1 MFYWLY
7 SFYGVNI
14 FHYITVRALIGFFVA
29 FLLTIAMMPSFIRWA
44 KAKKMKQ
51 PIYALAPETH
61 QGKKNTP
68 TMGGLVFMSATLLAV
83 VFSAKMDDLYVL
95 SSIFLMVGFMAI
107 GLTDDMGKISNNK
120 NDLGLSARGKLY
132 GQFFVGL
139 TISSFLFLYL
149 DFPSSFYVPFLKNS
163 LFDMGIFAIPFWALV
178 MVAASNAVNIT
189 DGLDGLATVPSVF
202 AFFSLGVLIYITGNA
217 VLSGYLFMPK
227 VIGVGELTVVAFCM
241 VGALLGFLW
250 YNSNPAEVFMGDS
263 GSLPIGALMGF
274 IAIASKS
281 EILLILI
288 GFIFV
293 LETMSVIIQ
302 IASFKSR
309 GKRVFLMAPL
319 HHHFEMKKWAEN
331 KIIVR
336 FWVIALLSN
345 IIALLT
351 IKIR

>member
-14 FHYITVRALIGFFVA
+14 FHYITVRALIGFFIGFA
-29 FLLTIAMMPSFIRWA
+29 LTLAMMPSFIRWA

-51 PIYALAPETH
+51 PIYALAPESH

-68 TMGGLVFMSATLLAV
+68 TMGGLVFMSATLAAV
-83 VFSAKMDDLYVL
+83 FLSAKMDDPYVI
-95 SSIFLMVGFMAI
+95 SSILLMLGFMAI
-107 GLTDDMGKISNNK
+107 GLTDDMGKITNKK

-132 GQFFVGL
+132 GQFFIAFIV
-139 TISSFLFLYL
+139 SAFLFFYMN
-149 DFPSSFYVPFLKNS
+149 FPTSFYVPFLKNQ
-163 LFDMGIFAIPFWALV
+163 LFDMGYFAIPFWALV

-217 VLSGYLFMPK
+217 VISSYLFMPK
-227 VIGVGELTVVAFCM
+227 VIGVGELAVVAFCM
-241 VGALLGFLW
+241 IGALLGFLW

-263 GSLPIGALMGF
+263 GSLPIGALLGF
-274 IAIASKS
+274 LAIASKS
-281 EILLILI
+281 EILLIII
-288 GFIFV
+288 GFVFV
-293 LETMSVIIQ
+293 METMSVIIQ
-302 IASFKSR
+302 IASYKSR

-336 FWVIALLSN
+336 FWIIALLSN

>member
-7 SFYGVNI
+7 SYYGVNI

-44 KAKKMKQ
+44 KSKKMKQ

-68 TMGGLVFMSATLLAV
+68 TMGGIVFMSATLLAV
-83 VFSAKMDDLYVL
+83 ILSAKMDDMYVI
-95 SSIFLMVGFMAI
+95 SSALLMLGFMAI
-107 GLTDDMGKISNNK
+107 GLTDDLGKIASAK

-132 GQFFVGL
+132 GQFSVAFI
-139 TISSFLFLYL
+139 ISAFIFFYL
-149 DFPSSFYVPFLKNS
+149 DFPSSFYVPFVKNQ

-178 MVAASNAVNIT
+178 IVAASNAVNIT

-202 AFFSLGVLIYITGNA
+202 AFISLGILVYITGNA
-217 VLSGYLFMPK
+217 ILSGYLFMPK
-227 VIGVGELTVVAFCM
+227 IIGVGELSVVAFSM
-241 VGALLGFLW
+241 TGALLGFLW

-263 GSLPIGALMGF
+263 GSLPIGALLGL
-274 IAIASKS
+274 IAIVSKS
-281 EILLILI
+281 EILLIVI

-336 FWVIALLSN
+336 FWIIALLSN

>member
-7 SFYGVNI
+7 SYCGVNI
-14 FHYITVRALIGFFVA
+14 FHYITVRALIGFFIA
-29 FLLTIAMMPSFIRWA
+29 FALTIALMPSFIKWA
-44 KAKKMKQ
+44 KAKRMKQ
-51 PIYALAPETH
+51 PIYALAPESH
-61 QGKKNTP
+61 QSKKNTP
-68 TMGGLVFMSATLLAV
+68 TMGGIVFISATLIATAL
-83 VFSAKMDDLYVL
+83 SAKVDDLYVI
-95 SSIFLMVGFMAI
+95 SSIILMLGFMSI
-107 GLTDDMGKISNNK
+107 GLTDDMGKITGGK
-120 NDLGLSARGKLY
+120 NELGLSARGKLCA
-132 GQFFVGL
+132 QFFVAFG
-139 TISSFLFLYL
+139 ISSFLFFYL
-149 DFPSSFYVPFLKNS
+149 NLPTSFYIPFLKS
-163 LFDMGIFAIPFWALV
+163 PLFDMGLFSIPFWALV
-178 MVAASNAVNIT
+178 MVATSNAVNIT

-202 AFFSLGVLIYITGNA
+202 AFVSLGILIYITGNA

-227 VIGVGELTVVAFCM
+227 VTGVGELSVVAFCM

-263 GSLPIGALMGF
+263 GSLPIGALMGLLAV
-274 IAIASKS
+274 ISKS
-281 EILLILI
+281 EVLLIVI

-336 FWVIALLSN
+336 FWIIALLSN

>member
-7 SFYGVNI
+7 SYYGVNI
-14 FHYITVRALIGFFVA
+14 FHYITVRALIGFFAA

-44 KAKKMKQ
+44 KSKKMKQ

-68 TMGGLVFMSATLLAV
+68 TMGGIVFMSATLLAV
-83 VFSAKMDDLYVL
+83 VLSAKMDDMYVL
-95 SSIFLMVGFMAI
+95 SSILLMLGFMAI
-107 GLTDDMGKISNNK
+107 GLTDDLGKITSAK

-132 GQFFVGL
+132 GQFSVAFIVSAF
-139 TISSFLFLYL
+139 IFFYL
-149 DFPSSFYVPFLKNS
+149 DFPSSFYVPFVKNQ

-178 MVAASNAVNIT
+178 IVAASNAVNIT

-202 AFFSLGVLIYITGNA
+202 AFISLGILVYITGNA
-217 VLSGYLFMPK
+217 ILSGYLFMPK
-227 VIGVGELTVVAFCM
+227 VIGVGELSVVAFSM
-241 VGALLGFLW
+241 TGALLGFLW

-263 GSLPIGALMGF
+263 GSLPIGALLGL
-274 IAIASKS
+274 IAIVSKS
-281 EILLILI
+281 EILLIVI

-336 FWVIALLSN
+336 FWIIALLSN

>member
-14 FHYITVRALIGFFVA
+14 FHYITVRALTGFFIA

-44 KAKKMKQ
+44 KSKKMKQ

-68 TMGGLVFMSATLLAV
+68 TMGGLVFMSAMLLAV
-83 VFSAKMDDLYVL
+83 ALTAKMDDPYVL
-95 SSIFLMVGFMAI
+95 CSIVLMLGFMAI
-107 GLTDDMGKISNNK
+107 GMTDDLGKITNNK

-132 GQFFVGL
+132 GQFFVAF
-139 TISSFLFLYL
+139 IVSAFLFLYMG
-149 DFPSSFYVPFLKNS
+149 FPTSFYLPFFKTP
-163 LFDMGIFAIPFWALV
+163 LFDMGFFAIPFWALV
-178 MVAASNAVNIT
+178 IVAASNAVNIT

-202 AFFSLGVLIYITGNA
+202 AFFTLGVLIYITGNA

-227 VIGVGELTVVAFCM
+227 VIGVGELAVVAFCM

-263 GSLPIGALMGF
+263 GSLPIGALMGLM
-274 IAIASKS
+274 AIASKS
-281 EILLILI
+281 EILLIVI

-336 FWVIALLSN
+336 FWIIALLSN

>member
-7 SFYGVNI
+7 SFYDVNI
-14 FHYITVRALIGFFVA
+14 FHYITVRALIGFFAA
-29 FLLTIAMMPSFIRWA
+29 FCLTILMMPSFIRWA

-51 PIYALAPETH
+51 PIYSLAPESH

-68 TMGGLVFMSATLLAV
+68 TMGGLVFMCATFVATLL
-83 VFSAKMDDLYVL
+83 SAKMDDMYVL
-95 SSIFLMVGFMAI
+95 SSIFLMLGFMAI
-107 GLTDDMGKISNNK
+107 GLTDDLGKILGGK

-132 GQFFVGL
+132 GQFFVAL
-139 TISSFLFLYL
+139 SVSAFLYFSL
-149 DFPSSFYVPFLKNS
+149 DFPSTFYIPFVKTQ
-163 LFDMGIFAIPFWALV
+163 LFDMGLAAIPFWALV

-202 AFFSLGVLIYITGNA
+202 AFVSLGILVYITGNA
-217 VLSGYLFMPK
+217 VWSGYLFLPK
-227 VIGVGELTVVAFCM
+227 VVGVGELSIVAFCM

-263 GSLPIGALMGF
+263 GSLPIGGLMGF
-274 IAIASKS
+274 LAVVSKS
-281 EILLILI
+281 EILLILL
-288 GFIFV
+288 GFVFV
-293 LETMSVIIQ
+293 LETLSVIIQ
-302 IASFKSR
+302 IASYKSR

-336 FWVIALLSN
+336 FWIIALLSN

>member
-14 FHYITVRALIGFFVA
+14 FHYITVRALIGFFIGFA
-29 FLLTIAMMPSFIRWA
+29 LTLAMMPSFIRWA

-51 PIYALAPETH
+51 PIYALAPESH

-68 TMGGLVFMSATLLAV
+68 TMGGLVFMSATLAAIFL
-83 VFSAKMDDLYVL
+83 SAKMDDPYVV
-95 SSIFLMVGFMAI
+95 SSIFLMLGFMGI
-107 GLTDDMGKISNNK
+107 GLTDDMGKITSKK

-132 GQFFVGL
+132 GQFFIAFIV
-139 TISSFLFLYL
+139 SAFLFFYMN
-149 DFPSSFYVPFLKNS
+149 FPTSFYVPFFKNQ
-163 LFDMGIFAIPFWALV
+163 LFDMGYFAIPFWALV

-217 VLSGYLFMPK
+217 ILSSYLFMPK
-227 VIGVGELTVVAFCM
+227 VIGVGELAVVAFCM
-241 VGALLGFLW
+241 IGALLGFLW

-263 GSLPIGALMGF
+263 GSLPIGALLGLL
-274 IAIASKS
+274 AIASKS
-281 EILLILI
+281 EILLIII
-288 GFIFV
+288 GFVFV
-293 LETMSVIIQ
+293 METMSVIIQ
-302 IASFKSR
+302 IASYKSR

-336 FWVIALLSN
+336 FWIIALLSN

>member
-14 FHYITVRALIGFFVA
+14 FHYITVRALIGFFIGFA
-29 FLLTIAMMPSFIRWA
+29 LTLAMMPSFIRWA

-51 PIYALAPETH
+51 PIYALAPESH

-68 TMGGLVFMSATLLAV
+68 TMGGLVFMSATLAAIFL
-83 VFSAKMDDLYVL
+83 SAKMDDPYVVC
-95 SSIFLMVGFMAI
+95 SMFLMLGFMAI
-107 GLTDDMGKISNNK
+107 GVTDDMGKITNKK

-132 GQFFVGL
+132 GQFFIAFIVS
-139 TISSFLFLYL
+139 TFLFFYMN
-149 DFPSSFYVPFLKNS
+149 FPTSFYMPFLKNQ
-163 LFDMGIFAIPFWALV
+163 LFDMGYFAIPFWALV
-178 MVAASNAVNIT
+178 IVAASNAVNIT

-217 VLSGYLFMPK
+217 VLSSYLFMPK
-227 VIGVGELTVVAFCM
+227 VIGVGELAVVAFCM
-241 VGALLGFLW
+241 IGALLGFLW

-263 GSLPIGALMGF
+263 GSLPIGALLGF
-274 IAIASKS
+274 LAIASKS
-281 EILLILI
+281 EILLIMI
-288 GFIFV
+288 GFVFV
-293 LETMSVIIQ
+293 METMSVIIQ
-302 IASFKSR
+302 IASYKSR

-336 FWVIALLSN
+336 FWIIALLSN